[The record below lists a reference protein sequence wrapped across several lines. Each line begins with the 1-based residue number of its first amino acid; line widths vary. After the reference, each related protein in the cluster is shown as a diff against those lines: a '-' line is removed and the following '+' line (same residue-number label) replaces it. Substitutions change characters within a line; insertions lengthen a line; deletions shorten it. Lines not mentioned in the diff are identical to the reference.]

1 MCNVLHD
8 PFVRASASRVQELI
22 QEFEIGNYG
31 KTLLCSVG
39 IVKGELD
46 CDGHFILED
55 GMATVLALKTLQ
67 ERYVRE
73 KEQALAAAEYSTWMP
88 TRGGACQ
95 HACRGFQIASMG
107 GL

>member
-73 KEQALAAAEYSTWMP
+73 KEQAGNCKATSLSIL
-88 TRGGACQ
+88 CLCS
-95 HACRGFQIASMG
+95 CRRSDSCC
-107 GL
+107 